1 MLAYY
6 VAAAV
11 SGLIFA
17 RLVAG
22 MGWQGA
28 GLVQLTLLPLV
39 GLAVLVLVDVRRVHR
54 RPSLRRSG
62 PRRRHL
68 PFRDPIVM
76 MRRHA
81 VAHL

>member
-39 GLAVLVLVDVRRVHR
+39 GLAALVLVDARRMIVPPR
-54 RPSLRRSG
+54 QQSG
-62 PRRRHL
+62 
-68 PFRDPIVM
+68 
-76 MRRHA
+76 
-81 VAHL
+81 